1 MTSPFDGLAA
11 CHPVL
16 SEAATAANEYWDPGP
31 VPLSVG
37 LGALGNAL
45 VKAERDIPDEALARV
60 AACVEE
66 ALGSRGDVRDA
77 MATGFLEAIAHR
89 ADQAPAS
96 VERIVRSLGPRAV
109 EYVRAWDD
117 FSGSSTPGAR

>member
-1 MTSPFDGLAA
+1 MTSPFDSIAA

-16 SEAATAANEYWDPGP
+16 GEAAAAASEYWDPEP

-66 ALGSRGDVRDA
+66 ALESRGDVRDA
-77 MATGFLEAIAHR
+77 VATGFLEAIAHR
-89 ADQAPAS
+89 ADQAPSS

-109 EYVRAWDD
+109 EYIRAWDE
-117 FSGSSTPGAR
+117 FSGSGTPGVR